1 MEFEYS
7 LVEKERKI
15 SITLLR
21 IHTSIALCGI
31 FTLLIRI
38 QGLVTGLFYDNLVKF

>member
-1 MEFEYS
+1 MQFEYS

-15 SITLLR
+15 TLLR
-21 IHTSIALCGI
+21 IHTSIAVCGI
-31 FTLLIRI
+31 FKVLIRI